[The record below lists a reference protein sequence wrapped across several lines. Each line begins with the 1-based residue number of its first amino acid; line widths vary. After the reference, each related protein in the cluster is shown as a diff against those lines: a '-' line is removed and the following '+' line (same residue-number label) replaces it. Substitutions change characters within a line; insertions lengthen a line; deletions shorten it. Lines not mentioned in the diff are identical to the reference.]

1 MSTLTQMDQISTGQ
15 GFIAALDQSGGSSP
29 KALAEYGIST
39 NAYQSD
45 AEMFTLIHEMRCRLM
60 TAPAFDGRKI
70 IGAILF
76 EDTMMRQVGEISV
89 ADYLWS
95 TRNVVPF
102 LKIDKGLEEA
112 QNGVQILK
120 PIPGLDALL
129 RRATDAGIFG
139 TKMRS
144 VIHSANAKGIAAIVA
159 QQIDVA
165 QTILEHGLIP
175 IIEPEINIQSA
186 DKAASETLLCDEI
199 LTQLDR
205 LNADQSV
212 ILKLT
217 LPEVNNS
224 YAPLIAHQNVL
235 RVVALSGGYTRP
247 IANQRLRQNAGMIAS
262 FSRALLDGLSAAQ
275 TDAEFN
281 QRLSQ
286 SIQEIYDASVAGEDA
301 SLC

>member
-1 MSTLTQMDQISTGQ
+1 MDQISTGQ

-159 QQIDVA
+159 QQFDVA
-165 QTILEHGLIP
+165 LTILKHGLIP

-186 DKAASETLLCDEI
+186 DKVASETLLCDEI

-224 YAPLIAHQNVL
+224 YAPLIAHQNIL

-275 TDAEFN
+275 NDAEFN

-286 SIQEIYDASVAGEDA
+286 SIQEIYDASIAGEDA
-301 SLC
+301 SL

>member
-129 RRATDAGIFG
+129 GRATDAGIFG

-159 QQIDVA
+159 QQFDVA
-165 QTILEHGLIP
+165 LTILKHGLIP

-301 SLC
+301 SL

>member
-112 QNGVQILK
+112 QNGVQTLK

-129 RRATDAGIFG
+129 KRATDAGIFG

-144 VIHSANAKGIAAIVA
+144 VIHSPNAKGIAALVA
-159 QQIDVA
+159 QQFDVA

-301 SLC
+301 SL

>member
-60 TAPAFDGRKI
+60 TAPAIDGSKI

-159 QQIDVA
+159 QQFDVA

-186 DKAASETLLCDEI
+186 DKAVSETLLCDEI

-224 YAPLIAHQNVL
+224 YAPLIAHQNIL

-275 TDAEFN
+275 TDTEFN

-301 SLC
+301 SL

>member
-112 QNGVQILK
+112 QNGVQTLK
-120 PIPGLDALL
+120 PIPGIDVLL

-159 QQIDVA
+159 QQFDVA

-301 SLC
+301 SL

>member
-89 ADYLWS
+89 TDYLWS

-112 QNGVQILK
+112 QNGVQTLK

-159 QQIDVA
+159 QQFDVA
-165 QTILEHGLIP
+165 LTILKHGLIP

-301 SLC
+301 SL

>member
-1 MSTLTQMDQISTGQ
+1 MQMDQISTGQ

-60 TAPAFDGRKI
+60 TAPEFDGRKI

-159 QQIDVA
+159 QQFDVA

-247 IANQRLRQNAGMIAS
+247 TANQRLRQNAGMIAS

-301 SLC
+301 SL

>member
-102 LKIDKGLEEA
+102 LKIDKGMEEA
-112 QNGVQILK
+112 QNGVQTLK
-120 PIPGLDALL
+120 PIPSLDALL
-129 RRATDAGIFG
+129 GRATDAGIFG

-159 QQIDVA
+159 QQFDVA

-286 SIQEIYDASVAGEDA
+286 SIHEIYDASVAGEDA
-301 SLC
+301 SL

>member
-1 MSTLTQMDQISTGQ
+1 MSTLTQMDQISRGQ

-39 NAYQSD
+39 NAYHSD
-45 AEMFTLIHEMRCRLM
+45 AEMFALIHDMRCRLM

-89 ADYLWS
+89 ANYLWN

-112 QNGVQILK
+112 QNGVQTLK
-120 PIPGLDALL
+120 PIPELEDLL

-144 VIHSANAKGIAAIVA
+144 VIHSADANGIAAIVA
-159 QQIDVA
+159 QQFDIA
-165 QTILEHGLIP
+165 QTILGHGLIP

-205 LNADQSV
+205 LNSNQSV
-212 ILKLT
+212 IFKLT
-217 LPEVNNS
+217 LPEVNNR

-262 FSRALLDGLSAAQ
+262 FSRALLEGLSASQ

-286 SIQEIYDASVAGEDA
+286 SIQEIYEASVAGEDT
-301 SLC
+301 SL

>member
-1 MSTLTQMDQISTGQ
+1 MDQISTGQ

-112 QNGVQILK
+112 QNGVQTLK
-120 PIPGLDALL
+120 PIPSLDALL
-129 RRATDAGIFG
+129 RHATDAGIFG

-144 VIHSANAKGIAAIVA
+144 VIHSANPKGIAAIVA
-159 QQIDVA
+159 QQFDVA

-186 DKAASETLLCDEI
+186 DKVASETLLCDEI

-247 IANQRLRQNAGMIAS
+247 IANQRLRQNSGMIAS

-281 QRLSQ
+281 KRLSQ
-286 SIQEIYDASVAGEDA
+286 SIQEIYDASVAEEDA
-301 SLC
+301 SL

>member
-102 LKIDKGLEEA
+102 LKIDKGMEEA
-112 QNGVQILK
+112 QNGVQTLK
-120 PIPGLDALL
+120 PIPELEDLL

-144 VIHSANAKGIAAIVA
+144 VIHSADANGIAAIVA
-159 QQIDVA
+159 QQFDIA
-165 QTILEHGLIP
+165 QTILGHGLIP

-205 LNADQSV
+205 LNSNQSV

-217 LPEVNNS
+217 LPEVNNR

-262 FSRALLDGLSAAQ
+262 FSRALLEGLSASQ

-286 SIQEIYDASVAGEDA
+286 SIQEIYEASVAEEDT
-301 SLC
+301 SL

>member
-1 MSTLTQMDQISTGQ
+1 LSTLTQMDQISTGQ

-112 QNGVQILK
+112 QNGVQILR

-159 QQIDVA
+159 QQFDVA

-301 SLC
+301 SL

>member
-159 QQIDVA
+159 QQFDVA

-275 TDAEFN
+275 NDAEFN

-301 SLC
+301 SL

>member
-112 QNGVQILK
+112 QNGVQTLK

-159 QQIDVA
+159 QQFDVA

-186 DKAASETLLCDEI
+186 DKVASETLLCDEI

-301 SLC
+301 SL